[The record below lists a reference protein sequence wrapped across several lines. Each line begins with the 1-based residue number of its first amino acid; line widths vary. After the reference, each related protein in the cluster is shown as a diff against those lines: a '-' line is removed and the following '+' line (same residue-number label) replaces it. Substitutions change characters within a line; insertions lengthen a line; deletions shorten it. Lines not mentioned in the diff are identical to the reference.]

1 MCMDMQVPV
10 KVRAAQSPGVGVT
23 HSCEHPLW
31 VLELS
36 PVPQTNLL
44 LVEPSELRNH
54 LVGKCAAQFVP
65 LTSSW
70 CVDGLLPRK

>member
-1 MCMDMQVPV
+1 MYMQVPV
-10 KVRAAQSPGVGVT
+10 KVRGAQSPGVGVT
-23 HSCEHPLW
+23 RSCEYPLW

-44 LVEPSELRNH
+44 LVKPNELTNH
-54 LVGKCAAQFVP
+54 HVGKCAAQFVP

-70 CVDGLLPRK
+70 HVDGLLPRK